1 MSQKNTKTS
10 ISKKEEKKH
19 NRIDVYGGHHTA
31 KAEFYGNG
39 NKARI
44 KIIDQTSLD
53 RLLMHDSIS
62 LQNYKILD
70 KVYTDYCKSGFFGV
84 KASSYTPRVKSTHDQ
99 SNDNYFILRKKVMD
113 CFSHVKGSGDELM
126 YKIFKKIIHDENITK
141 REIDWI
147 EKENNFDD
155 LCNHVEKFYNLWGN
169 S

>member
-1 MSQKNTKTS
+1 
-10 ISKKEEKKH
+10 
-19 NRIDVYGGHHTA
+19 
-31 KAEFYGNG
+31 
-39 NKARI
+39 
-44 KIIDQTSLD
+44 
-53 RLLMHDSIS
+53 
-62 LQNYKILD
+62 
-70 KVYTDYCKSGFFGV
+70 
-84 KASSYTPRVKSTHDQ
+84 
-99 SNDNYFILRKKVMD
+99 MD